1 MYRYLSTIT
10 IIYLT
15 YLFLTSYELSKHI
28 SMHNNTTIIINDYEE
43 DNIYTTILYYLI
55 LIIYLLSLL

>member
-15 YLFLTSYELSKHI
+15 YLFLTSYELSNHI
-28 SMHNNTTIIINDYEE
+28 SVYNNTLIIDDYEE